1 MSQRRADT
9 AEAVLQ
15 RLLLILPLAHR
26 EEGVRLADLA
36 AQLDVEPRRLLRDLE
51 ELKSRTYYLPA
62 SLGSQIQISV
72 SSERILV
79 WTTGEFR
86 RPARLTP
93 REALALELAL
103 RVSSPPGESDPAPG
117 ADALRH
123 QLLEAIRSPAA
134 GGDDPN
140 VALSGVE
147 ADGDRI
153 RRVVEETLR
162 RERELE
168 LVYQPPG
175 REPSTRRLG
184 PVMLVHAEGR
194 WYLLAL
200 DRSQSRVRAF
210 RLDRALGA
218 RALDRGFRPT
228 RDDREEADGFLGDG
242 RVHDGGGAGAPV
254 PFQAVV
260 EYSSRIA
267 RWVRERQW
275 PDTEALDDGSIRVR
289 HRVVDPE
296 WLLRHVL
303 SYGAEARIREPAWMR
318 SRVRAALRG
327 LIDDPA
333 QPGTGGDR

>member
-1 MSQRRADT
+1 MNQPRADT

-26 EEGVRLADLA
+26 EDGVRLAELA
-36 AQLDVEPRRLLRDLE
+36 GQLGVEPRRLLRDLE

-62 SLGSQIQISV
+62 SLGSQIQLSV

-79 WTTGEFR
+79 WTTGEFQ

-103 RVSSPPGESDPAPG
+103 RVTSPSAKSGPAPA
-117 ADALRH
+117 ADELRH
-123 QLLEAIRSPAA
+123 RLLDAIRSPVAE
-134 GGDDPN
+134 GDDPT
-140 VALSGVE
+140 VVLSGVE

-153 RRVVEETLR
+153 RSVVEDTLH

-194 WYLLAL
+194 WYLLAR
-200 DRSQSRVRAF
+200 DRNRPGVRAF
-210 RLDRALGA
+210 RLDRALEA
-218 RALDRGFRPT
+218 RPLDRAFRPT
-228 RDDREEADGFLGDG
+228 PEDQEEAEGFLGDG

-275 PDTEALDDGSIRVR
+275 PDAETLADGTIRVR

-296 WLLRHVL
+296 WLMRHVL
-303 SYGAEARIREPAWMR
+303 SYGSEARIREPEWMR
-318 SRVRAALRG
+318 ARVRDTLRD
-327 LIDDPA
+327 LIDDRAEPW
-333 QPGTGGDR
+333 TGGDR